1 MHWDQKHISIYDSDK
16 NEKAKSANKYVIIGK
31 LKFEEHKHCLEAI
44 QLDSKIK
51 QARKKQIWCGES

>member
-31 LKFEEHKHCLEAI
+31 LKFEEHKHCLEVI

-51 QARKKQIWCGES
+51 QARKK